1 MKKNNKKINT
11 IRRQRGYSFESGI
24 VKKFQTVACWDAVR
38 LGSPST
44 KLPDVMAVNNMWNK
58 ITAIEAKSTVQ
69 KYAYVPQ
76 DQIERC
82 IDWVNLFGAYK
93 TKFVLIA
100 IKFGQSPGRKLRY
113 FYRVFPHNEVDAS
126 EVRIDYDGNI
136 WMRIM
141 GTWVKQE
148 WEDFVF

>member
-1 MKKNNKKINT
+1 MKNNKKTNK
-11 IRRQRGYSFESGI
+11 IRRNRGYSFESGI
-24 VKKFQTVACWDAVR
+24 VKKFQSLSHWDSIR

-58 ITAIEAKSTVQ
+58 IVAIEAKSTVQ

-82 IDWVNLFGAYK
+82 VDWVNLFGAYK
-93 TKFVLIA
+93 TKIVVIA
-100 IKFGQSPGRKLRY
+100 IKFGQYNGRKLRY
-113 FYRVFPHNEVDAS
+113 FYKVFPYTEADAS
-126 EVRIDYDGNI
+126 KVRADYDGRV
-136 WMRIM
+136 WMKIM
-141 GTWVKQE
+141 DTWVKQE